1 MMNVFSANGTSYLL
15 RDQMLICGGKNI
27 DFSAVMTFRNLGT
40 LVYDVLTSVIETSGD
55 GFEIEQI
62 KTNHKSEQSLPQ
74 PLVLSVVNRR

>member
-1 MMNVFSANGTSYLL
+1 MIFA
-15 RDQMLICGGKNI
+15 
-27 DFSAVMTFRNLGT
+27 AVMTFRNLGT